1 MRRKLIIE
9 KQSTCATTTEY
20 PDTNNEDYDSDSGTN
35 DSDSGTND
43 SGTNDSD
50 SGTNDSGTNDSDSG
64 TNDSDSGTF
73 TETFTSQ
80 QDGGAFKSFT
90 KSKYKKPKGGSVQ
103 DNFTVD
109 EIRSKLKNC
118 IPLKTINDKKILEN
132 LPVYKTWIKYINI
145 KSKKYRTGGLLVKTS
160 YPDYIMLANPQQKLI
175 WSVQLQDNI
184 IYIKDPRLNKTK
196 TPDKETL
203 IKNKLYEM
211 YKDGR
216 LAVK

>member
-1 MRRKLIIE
+1 
-9 KQSTCATTTEY
+9 
-20 PDTNNEDYDSDSGTN
+20 
-35 DSDSGTND
+35 
-43 SGTNDSD
+43 
-50 SGTNDSGTNDSDSG
+50 
-64 TNDSDSGTF
+64 
-73 TETFTSQ
+73 
-80 QDGGAFKSFT
+80 
-90 KSKYKKPKGGSVQ
+90 
-103 DNFTVD
+103 
-109 EIRSKLKNC
+109 
-118 IPLKTINDKKILEN
+118 LKTIIDKKILEN

-184 IYIKDPRLNKTK
+184 IYIKDPRLVNKNKK

-216 LAVK
+216 LQAVK